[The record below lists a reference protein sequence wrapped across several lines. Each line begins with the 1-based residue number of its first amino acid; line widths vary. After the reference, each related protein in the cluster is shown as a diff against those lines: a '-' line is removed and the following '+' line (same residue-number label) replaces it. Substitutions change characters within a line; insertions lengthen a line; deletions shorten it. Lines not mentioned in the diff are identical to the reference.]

1 MTRDQVA
8 IVAIAAA
15 WSAGVGILGLLVA
28 RLTRRWSFRWAITLV
43 AIVAVVAV
51 VAGVIG
57 TASAM
62 FLSGHDF
69 GVVLLVCAV
78 AGAVAVGFALAV
90 AAEVV
95 GSSRALQE
103 SARALGESG
112 EYAAAHRRTGRAA
125 RPVGR
130 AGAYQ

>member
-69 GVVLLVCAV
+69 GVVLLV
-78 AGAVAVGFALAV
+78 
-90 AAEVV
+90 
-95 GSSRALQE
+95 
-103 SARALGESG
+103 
-112 EYAAAHRRTGRAA
+112 
-125 RPVGR
+125 
-130 AGAYQ
+130 